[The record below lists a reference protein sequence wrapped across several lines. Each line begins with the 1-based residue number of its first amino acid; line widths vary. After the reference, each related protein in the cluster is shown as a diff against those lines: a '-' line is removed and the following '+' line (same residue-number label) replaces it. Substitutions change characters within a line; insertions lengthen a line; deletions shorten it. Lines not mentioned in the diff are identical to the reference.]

1 MGSVSIRRRLYSDRF
16 GELVGDLPC
25 EGTDVLRRDVWLM
38 VPPTSDMLPPPSLP
52 NALFLLRL
60 MERGEALRGDPPRDE
75 LRGIPGTPCPR
86 MWGLSGGID
95 ASNKERTPEMYQS
108 FKK

>member
-38 VPPTSDMLPPPSLP
+38 VPPTSDTLPPPSLP
-52 NALFLLRL
+52 NALLLLRP
-60 MERGEALRGDPPRDE
+60 MDRGEALRGDPPRDE
-75 LRGIPGTPCPR
+75 L
-86 MWGLSGGID
+86 
-95 ASNKERTPEMYQS
+95 
-108 FKK
+108 